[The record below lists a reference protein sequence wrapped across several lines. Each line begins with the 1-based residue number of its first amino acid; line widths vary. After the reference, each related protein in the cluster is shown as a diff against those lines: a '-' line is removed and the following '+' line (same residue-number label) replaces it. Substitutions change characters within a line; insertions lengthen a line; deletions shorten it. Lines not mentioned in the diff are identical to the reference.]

1 MKLLFLPVSIL
12 GGLIAG
18 LVGRKIFDQ
27 IWGVIDEEE
36 PPEPKHREIDRRKL
50 VAALAIQGAIFRV
63 ARGLMD
69 HGARRAFA
77 GLTGTWPGEEEP
89 EPE

>member
-1 MKLLFLPVSIL
+1 MKLLFLPISIL

-18 LVGRKIFDQ
+18 LIAKKVFDQ
-27 IWGVIDEEE
+27 VWGVIDDEE

-50 VAALAIQGAIFRV
+50 VAALAIQGAIFRL
-63 ARGLMD
+63 ARGFMD

-77 GLTGTWPGEEEP
+77 GLTGTWPGEETP

>member
-1 MKLLFLPVSIL
+1 VKLLLLPFSII

-18 LVGRKIFDQ
+18 LFARKVFDQ
-27 IWGVIDEEE
+27 VWGVIDEEE
-36 PPEPKHREIDRRKL
+36 PPEPKHREVDLRKL

-63 ARGLMD
+63 ARGFMD
-69 HGARRAFA
+69 HGTRRAFA
-77 GLTGTWPGEEEP
+77 RLTGTWPGEEAP

>member
-1 MKLLFLPVSIL
+1 MKLLFLPVGIL
-12 GGLIAG
+12 SGLIAG
-18 LVGRKIFDQ
+18 LIGRKIFDQ

-36 PPEPKHREIDRRKL
+36 PPEPKHRDIDQRKL
-50 VAALAIQGAIFRV
+50 FAALAIQGAIFRV

-69 HGARRAFA
+69 HRARRAFA
-77 GLTGTWPGEEEP
+77 RLTGTWPGEEAP

>member
-1 MKLLFLPVSIL
+1 MKLLFLPIGLL

-18 LVGRKIFDQ
+18 LIARKVFDQ
-27 IWGVIDEEE
+27 VWGVIDEEE

-50 VAALAIQGAIFRV
+50 AAALAIQGAIFRV
-63 ARGLMD
+63 TRGFVD
-69 HGARRAFA
+69 HGTRRAFA
-77 GLTGTWPGEEEP
+77 SLTGTWPGEKAP